1 MLLGGFITCL
11 FVSTICFLFGYLIWK
26 KKELSFISGYNEKTY
41 SGDKAKLAYGV
52 GVLLIGIGVLTLLLP
67 FGLEFIG
74 SIIGTLYGI
83 VVVASIVACVVYIKS
98 INK

>member
-1 MLLGGFITCL
+1 LE
-11 FVSTICFLFGYLIWK
+11 
-26 KKELSFISGYNEKTY
+26 KKELSLISGYNEKTY
-41 SGDKAKLAYGV
+41 SGDKDKLAYGV
-52 GVLLIGIGVLTLLLP
+52 GLLLTGIGVLTLLLP

-83 VVVASIVACVVYIKS
+83 IVVVSIVSCVVYIKS

>member
-1 MLLGGFITCL
+1 L
-11 FVSTICFLFGYLIWK
+11 FLVWLRDLE
-26 KKELSFISGYNEKTY
+26 KKELSLISGYNEKTY
-41 SGDKAKLAYGV
+41 SGDKDKLAYGV
-52 GVLLIGIGVLTLLLP
+52 GLLLTGIGVLTLLLP

-83 VVVASIVACVVYIKS
+83 IVVVSIVSCVVYIKS

>member
-1 MLLGGFITCL
+1 MFLGGFITCL
-11 FVSTICFLFGYLIWK
+11 FVSTICLLFGYLIWK

-41 SGDKAKLAYGV
+41 SGDKDKLAYGV
-52 GVLLIGIGVLTLLLP
+52 GLLLIGIGVLTLLLP

-83 VVVASIVACVVYIKS
+83 IVVVSIVACVVYIKS

>member
-1 MLLGGFITCL
+1 MFLGGFIACL
-11 FVSTICFLFGYLIWK
+11 FVSIICFLFGYLIWK
-26 KKELSFISGYNEKTY
+26 KKELSLISGYNEKTY
-41 SGDKAKLAYGV
+41 SGDRDKLAYGV
-52 GVLLIGIGVLTLLLP
+52 GLLLIGIGVLTLLLP

-83 VVVASIVACVVYIKS
+83 IVVVSIVTCVVYIKS

>member
-1 MLLGGFITCL
+1 MFLGVFITCL

-26 KKELSFISGYNEKTY
+26 KKQLSLISGYNEKTY
-41 SGDKAKLAYGV
+41 SGDKEKLAYGV
-52 GVLLIGIGVLTLLLP
+52 GLLLTGIGVLTLLLP

-74 SIIGTLYGI
+74 SITGNLYGI
-83 VVVASIVACVVYIKS
+83 IVIVSTVACVVYIRS

>member
-1 MLLGGFITCL
+1 MFLGGFITCL
-11 FVSTICFLFGYLIWK
+11 FVSIICFLFSYLIWK

-41 SGDKAKLAYGV
+41 SGDKDKLAYGV
-52 GVLLIGIGVLTLLLP
+52 GLLLLGIGVLTLLLP

-83 VVVASIVACVVYIKS
+83 IVIVSIVTCVVYIKS